1 MFMPKKNF
9 PSRESL
15 KIVETILSETEK
27 SLGDMSRTNES
38 VTGDMRT
45 LLEKIT
51 DSSIFNAVGTTAG
64 AVVGGVAS
72 VGLLSVLGTT
82 GLSAAG
88 ITSGLAAAGSIVGGG
103 MVAGIGVIAAPVAA
117 VAGSAYAIT
126 KSVQNKNLKA
136 TKIQYLNRC
145 EKTRD
150 GIQNHI
156 IQESNASTDRV
167 KHLRALKFTLD
178 ATIND
183 LRSDIK

>member
-1 MFMPKKNF
+1 MSKKNF

-27 SLGDMSRTNES
+27 SLGDMTRTNKS
-38 VTGDMRT
+38 VVGDMQT

-51 DSSIFNAVGTTAG
+51 DSNIFNAVGTTAG
-64 AVVGGVAS
+64 AVVGGAAS

-88 ITSGLAAAGSIVGGG
+88 ITSGLAAAGSILGGG
-103 MVAGIGVIAAPVAA
+103 MVAGIGVIAAPA
-117 VAGSAYAIT
+117 VAIAGGTYAIT
-126 KSVQNKNLKA
+126 KGIQNRNLKT
-136 TKIQYLNRC
+136 TKIQFLDRC

-150 GIQNHI
+150 NVQNHI
-156 IQESNASTDRV
+156 IQESNASPDRV
-167 KHLRALKFTLD
+167 KHLQALKFTLD

-183 LRSDIK
+183 LRSDII